1 MMARLSDDEAFE
13 VCDVVETS
21 FSGRPTMHI
30 ITGRFKV
37 RNSQTG
43 VVYTVAPSVPK
54 SGEGNRIGRLD
65 YAWFKRVGRVYMD
78 NETVRFDDMRDAA

>member
-1 MMARLSDDEAFE
+1 MARLQDHEAYE

-21 FSGRPTMHI
+21 FSGRVTMHI
-30 ITGRFKV
+30 ITGRYKV

-43 VVYTVAPSVPK
+43 VVYTVAPPVPK

-65 YAWFKRVGRVYMD
+65 HAWFKRVGCVLMED
-78 NETVRFDDMRDAA
+78 GEVRFHDAREGG